1 MRVVLDTNVLLVSI
15 SRRSPHHPIFR
26 AFEEKQY
33 ELLVT
38 TDIILEY
45 EEIIGEEMSANVAE
59 NIVKGIR
66 DARNAP
72 YIHKYFYWNLIS
84 VDSDDNKFV
93 DCAVAG
99 SADFIVTDDR
109 HFKVLK
115 SIPFPKVKV
124 ISADDFVELLTDV
137 RPEKREKS
145 KKKK

>member
-1 MRVVLDTNVLLVSI
+1 
-15 SRRSPHHPIFR
+15 
-26 AFEEKQY
+26 
-33 ELLVT
+33 
-38 TDIILEY
+38 
-45 EEIIGEEMSANVAE
+45 MSANVAE